1 MILPEPTPQFVAHRP
16 PRSPSPRAGVRRRQ
30 SATSPCP
37 LDPVRGSRHGSRRSW
52 TSAASTASVE
62 ADDDDDSCSDC
73 SVASVT
79 GARGRGVVLEL
90 AAAVED
96 AFRNPWHWSVAP
108 VPVRPRLPP
117 PTPPR
122 PSPIRR
128 FRTVQDGAWVDP
140 VAPPWWWPPSP
151 RTYRASVSD
160 HFCSVRQRIFKHVVP
175 HAGEYTSGRR
185 IYTNFGGRRAR
196 KVSTGHLQ
204 EAGAGSGR
212 GCPFSSRWRVDAVW
226 VDPLR

>member
-16 PRSPSPRAGVRRRQ
+16 PRSPSPRTGVRRRH
-30 SATSPCP
+30 SAASPCP
-37 LDPVRGSRHGSRRSW
+37 LDSACGSRHGSRRSW

-73 SVASVT
+73 STASVT
-79 GARGRGVVLEL
+79 DTTKRGRGVVLGL

-117 PTPPR
+117 PTPPPR
-122 PSPIRR
+122 PASARR
-128 FRTVQDGAWVDP
+128 FRTVPDGPWFAP

-151 RTYRASVSD
+151 PTYRARASVSC
-160 HFCSVRQRIFKHVVP
+160 HFW
-175 HAGEYTSGRR
+175 AM
-185 IYTNFGGRRAR
+185 
-196 KVSTGHLQ
+196 
-204 EAGAGSGR
+204 
-212 GCPFSSRWRVDAVW
+212 
-226 VDPLR
+226 